1 MNDLELSKLLSYV
14 LRHHPEHLNLELD
27 ASGYVGV
34 EELLSALHA
43 QAHLVSSEQLERVVA
58 TSDKRRFGF
67 NDTKTRLR
75 ALQGHSLHVDLA
87 LEPAEPPT
95 LLYHGTVARFLQR
108 ILEQGLVPKARQH
121 VHLSRD
127 LETARQ
133 VGSRRGDPIILEIAA
148 AAMHDA
154 GYTFFLSENG
164 VWLTEGVPPEY
175 LKPETPAPL
184 P

>member
-1 MNDLELSKLLSYV
+1 MNDVELSKLLSYV
-14 LRHHPEHLNLELD
+14 LRHRPEHLGLELD
-27 ASGYVGV
+27 GNGYVGV
-34 EELLSALHA
+34 EALLAALHA
-43 QAHLVSSEQLERVVA
+43 QEHLVSAEQLERVVA
-58 TSDKRRFGF
+58 TSEKRRFGF
-67 NDTKTRLR
+67 DESKTRLR

-87 LEPAEPPT
+87 LEPVEPPA
-95 LLYHGTVARFLQR
+95 LLYHGTVERFLER

-154 GYTFFLSENG
+154 GHIFFLSENG
-164 VWLTEGVPPEY
+164 VWLTERVPPAY
-175 LKPETPAPL
+175 LKRETPELSP
-184 P
+184 